1 MDVINVYMK
10 LKDGKSKVLTL
21 SYDDGVVQD
30 IRLIDIM
37 NKYGIKG
44 TFNISSGL
52 YLDEDAIRDRYY
64 GRMKLSEA
72 KELYVGSGHEVA
84 VHTLTHPN
92 LTLLEEEEIIRQVE
106 EDRKQLSNYCGYE
119 VVGMAYPC
127 GGENN
132 NARVAKI
139 IQERTGI
146 KYART
151 ITSTKNLDIFKN
163 SIKD

>member
-1 MDVINVYMK
+1 M
-10 LKDGKSKVLTL
+10 
-21 SYDDGVVQD
+21 
-30 IRLIDIM
+30 
-37 NKYGIKG
+37 
-44 TFNISSGL
+44 
-52 YLDEDAIRDRYY
+52 
-64 GRMKLSEA
+64 
-72 KELYVGSGHEVA
+72 
-84 VHTLTHPN
+84 
-92 LTLLEEEEIIRQVE
+92 EEEEIIRQVE

>member
-1 MDVINVYMK
+1 MGRFGKTGCLCMAVLLMLCISKRIDASK
-10 LKDGKSKVLTL
+10 L
-21 SYDDGVVQD
+21 
-30 IRLIDIM
+30 
-37 NKYGIKG
+37 
-44 TFNISSGL
+44 
-52 YLDEDAIRDRYY
+52 AI
-64 GRMKLSEA
+64 A
-72 KELYVGSGHEVA
+72 FIF
-84 VHTLTHPN
+84 PN
-92 LTLLEEEEIIRQVE
+92 LAQIMEWSEEQLPITSEIEATVVEASKLTQLPETNDENELREQLAMENQLSFETLLEEEEIICQVE